1 MSLIVRSVDYLT
13 TLKVEEHFLGF
24 LKVEETTG
32 LGLFEELKNLLEK
45 LKIDFDDIRGQGL
58 NLMLLDMAKSCPK
71 AESFFSVMQRIYK
84 LFSKSTKRWQVF
96 KKHVTGFTVKPLS
109 DTRWESHIESVK
121 AIRFQL
127 PKIWDAL
134 LELSESIEFSA
145 KTRGEADSLLTREI
159 DNFEFI
165 FGMVVWH
172 HFLLAVNSVSKLLQ
186 KEDMHLDIAIDRV
199 NDLLS
204 FFVKCRDTGFE
215 ELLEEATKL
224 AATIGI
230 EPTFYEPRIIRKRK
244 HFDDI
249 MTEEEAPLSGKR
261 SFEVNYFNYIV
272 DQARFSLASRFEQF
286 HEFNEVF
293 GFLFQVKKLHSLD
306 DSTLKACCIKLQNYL
321 KHGMSSDIDGHDL
334 YAELKVLKSYLP
346 EETERAIEV
355 LNFLKDME
363 GCYPNAEI
371 AYRILLTIPV
381 TVASAERSFS
391 KLKLIKSYLRS
402 TMSQERLN
410 DLAMLSIEVDMVK
423 NIDYDAIIDEFVSR
437 KRRRSFFSR
446 LATFM

>member
-1 MSLIVRSVDYLT
+1 MSLIIRSVDYLT
-13 TLKVEEHFLGF
+13 TPKVEEHFLGF

-32 LGLFEELKNLLEK
+32 LGIFEELKNLLEK
-45 LKIDFDDIRGQGL
+45 LKIDFNDIIGQGYDNGSNMKRKNKGVQNRLLKENPREFYMSCACHSL
-58 NLMLLDMAKSCPK
+58 NLMLLDMDKSCPK
-71 AESFFSVMQRIYK
+71 EESFFSVMQRIYK

-121 AIRFQL
+121 EIRFQL
-127 PKIWDAL
+127 PKIRDAL

-145 KTRGEADSLLTREI
+145 KIRGEADSSLTREI

-172 HFLLAVNSVSKLLQ
+172 HFLLAVNSVSKFSQ
-186 KEDMHLDIAIDRV
+186 KEDMHLDIAMDRV

-215 ELLEEATKL
+215 ELLEEATEL

-230 EPTFYEPRIIRKRK
+230 EPSFYEPRIIRKRK

-272 DQARFSLASRFEQF
+272 DQARSSLASRFEQF

-363 GCYPNAEI
+363 GCYPNA
-371 AYRILLTIPV
+371 
-381 TVASAERSFS
+381 
-391 KLKLIKSYLRS
+391 
-402 TMSQERLN
+402 
-410 DLAMLSIEVDMVK
+410 
-423 NIDYDAIIDEFVSR
+423 
-437 KRRRSFFSR
+437 
-446 LATFM
+446 